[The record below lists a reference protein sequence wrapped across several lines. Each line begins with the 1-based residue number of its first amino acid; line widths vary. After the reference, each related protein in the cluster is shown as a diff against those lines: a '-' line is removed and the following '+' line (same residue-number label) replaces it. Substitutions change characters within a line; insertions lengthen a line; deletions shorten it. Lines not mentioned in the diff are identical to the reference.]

1 MLEGTLKSI
10 TLRTDQ
16 GMEQNFSSLEEGTN
30 LKVPRFF
37 RNVTPLAENPSIRS
51 DVLQFTVIIFI
62 VSQLYFCRK
71 YSGLEAELISQC

>member
-16 GMEQNFSSLEEGTN
+16 GMERNFSSLEEGTN

-37 RNVTPLAENPSIRS
+37 RNVTPLRWRFLTLTGAF
-51 DVLQFTVIIFI
+51 DLVLEFRRAWMFLTGAGVHDHVFDFII
-62 VSQLYFCRK
+62 
-71 YSGLEAELISQC
+71 